1 VSTRNFAL
9 CASRFANY
17 ANLAKPGYFRY
28 TASQPTSLSLN
39 CLSGRIGCL
48 CIWRNAYRTEPAV
61 SRQQPFSN
69 GRQDTRSP
77 FASCWLALI
86 LLLLLLCRIGSAES
100 SQEVE
105 FLPEV
110 DAYLKLKPDIRVGFQ
125 AKDTRE
131 GGDSTQAAIGPSMD
145 FYLKPLIR
153 LKKITAFDLDDAKS
167 RPLVLTAGYSY
178 LSSPNSPSTNRILI
192 AVTSHLPIKAQ
203 LLLSDRN
210 RADLD
215 WSNGDFTWRY
225 RNMLSLQR
233 TFAIH
238 SYHLIP
244 YASAEFYYESQYS
257 KWSTTE
263 LYAGTHLPLGKHFDL
278 DPYYEH
284 QNNTGKKKNGQVNA
298 LGLTLDIYLSKK
310 AK

>member
-1 VSTRNFAL
+1 MSTRNFAL

-17 ANLAKPGYFRY
+17 ANLEKPGYFMLWPVRRPK
-28 TASQPTSLSLN
+28 TLSLN
-39 CLSGRIGCL
+39 CLSGRIGSPTHF
-48 CIWRNAYRTEPAV
+48 AKHYRTIPAV
-61 SRQQPFSN
+61 LDRMSSN
-69 GRQDTRSP
+69 EDVKTPIALRIR
-77 FASCWLALI
+77 WLALI
-86 LLLLLLCRIGSAES
+86 LLLLSCKTGSAAS

-153 LKKITAFDLDDAKS
+153 LKTITAFDLDDAKS